1 MLLGKAIRF
10 ISIYSEK
17 IFESPKKKF
26 ATLVNKRVYPR

>member
-10 ISIYSEK
+10 TSIYSEK
-17 IFESPKKKF
+17 IFESPKKI